1 MYNSERGLSRYDT
14 PLILIFEINMKEDF
28 YEILGITEEEKN
40 LPWDEFSKVVK
51 KKYRA
56 LSLKYHPDKNP
67 GDKNAEEMFKKISEA
82 NSILSDKNKKSEYD
96 SQMNGPSMD
105 DIFSRFSGMSGMGGF
120 SFDGFGAGFG
130 FRQPEAAKKG
140 RDIQGRVG
148 FDITDS
154 LGGSKRKIKF
164 KRQTETYCQYCHGT
178 GMFTQHHGNIIQ
190 SSTCPYCHGNG
201 TTPISSEDV
210 EVEFNI
216 PEGVYN
222 GLSLKL
228 PGKGHKL
235 QGYPDGDIIITFVE
249 QPNESYSRDR
259 NNNVH
264 ITINVPVLEAMTGD
278 DMEVMGIDKKYFKL
292 HIPRGTEEGDT
303 IVASGH
309 GVPNYFNNDKG
320 DLICH
325 VHLKMPKNID
335 DKEMKI
341 IEKLKKMDSFK

>member
-1 MYNSERGLSRYDT
+1 
-14 PLILIFEINMKEDF
+14 MKEDF

-40 LPWDEFSKVVK
+40 LPWDEFSKVVR
-51 KKYRA
+51 KKYRT

-82 NSILSDKNKKSEYD
+82 NSVLSDKDKKAEYD
-96 SQMNGPSMD
+96 AQMNGPSID
-105 DIFSRFSGMSGMGGF
+105 DIFSRFSGMSSMGGF
-120 SFDGFGAGFG
+120 ADFTGFGGGFG
-130 FRQPEAAKKG
+130 FRQPEAVKKG

-148 FDITDS
+148 FDISDA

-164 KRQTETYCQYCHGT
+164 KRQTETYCPHCHGT

-210 EVEFNI
+210 EVEFTI

-235 QGYPDGDIIITFVE
+235 QGYADGDIIITFVE
-249 QPNESYSRDR
+249 QPNDSYSRDR
-259 NNNVH
+259 NGNVH

-278 DMEVMGIDKKYFKL
+278 DIEVMGIDQKYFKL
-292 HIPRGTEEGDT
+292 HIPTGTEEGDT

-309 GVPNYFNNDKG
+309 GVPNYFNHSKG
-320 DLICH
+320 DLVCH
-325 VHLKMPKNID
+325 VHLKMPKKID
-335 DKEMKI
+335 EKEMKI
-341 IEKLKKMDSFK
+341 IDKLKKKWDINRIA